1 MRPPVRHSN
10 SSLARRMISGSSIA
24 SMAEAAITFA
34 AYSIPLCAIG
44 LLPTATVC
52 QECIGVPAGMVATPI
67 CATGQFQLTSPTS
80 EETTPLFE
88 QHLNEIGATG
98 LGAFF
103 VVQILLESFI
113 AHLVSSL
120 IIKQDRH
127 LLFLGKPH
135 GPPEHGEGELGQGLG
150 VILGV
155 FRDVCL
161 AVLSI

>member
-1 MRPPVRHSN
+1 MLLHYGSHFFFIRHFY
-10 SSLARRMISGSSIA
+10 R
-24 SMAEAAITFA
+24 
-34 AYSIPLCAIG
+34 
-44 LLPTATVC
+44 
-52 QECIGVPAGMVATPI
+52 
-67 CATGQFQLTSPTS
+67 
-80 EETTPLFE
+80 LFE
-88 QHLNEIGATG
+88 QHLNEIGASG